1 MGLNTYEGMFLIDNA
16 KASDWDNVVEH
27 VHDILKKR
35 DAQIIS
41 TEKWGERKLAYRL
54 DGHRRGTYMHVY
66 FTAPGEAILD
76 VRRDCQLSDAVLR
89 DLILRIEK
97 VPEPPA
103 ETSEVEPPAETSEVK
118 PPVQGEGSLEAVGK
132 ASEEADS

>member
-16 KASDWDNVVEH
+16 KATDWDNVVEH

-66 FTAPGEAILD
+66 FTAPGEAISD

-97 VPEPPA
+97 VPEPSA
-103 ETSEVEPPAETSEVK
+103 RTSEMET
-118 PPVQGEGSLEAVGK
+118 PVQGKGSLEAVGE
-132 ASEEADS
+132 ASEETTTSD

>member
-27 VHDILKKR
+27 VHGILKKR

-66 FTAPGEAILD
+66 FTAPGEAISD